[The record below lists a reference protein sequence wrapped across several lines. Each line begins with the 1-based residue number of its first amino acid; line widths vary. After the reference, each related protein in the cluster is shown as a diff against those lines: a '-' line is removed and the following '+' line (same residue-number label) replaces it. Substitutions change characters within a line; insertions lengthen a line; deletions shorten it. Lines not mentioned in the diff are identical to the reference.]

1 MAALRRDFDGR
12 PVFVVA
18 GIVGIAGAIGVA
30 LGFIL
35 EPERAF
41 AGYLAAWCTAITIGI
56 GGLCVLAIGYA
67 ANARWPA
74 AVRRLGESISVGL
87 LPTAILAIPML
98 VAPSYV
104 WPWAKAGAE
113 HEHAVAVKH
122 AYLSEPF
129 FIARTVFYLA
139 LFVIGAELLRAWSR
153 RRDTAPE
160 PQVPHGVD
168 ALNRERKLSSA
179 ILPVIGV
186 AGTFASIDWLES
198 LDPEWWSSA
207 FGLYV
212 LTGAL
217 LAGLAMVIFLGWRG
231 VANGA
236 MPLPPGVF
244 HAMGRLLHAFVV
256 LWTYIAYFQAMLIQI
271 ANKPNEVR
279 FYVDRVGDG
288 WRFVTALLVILKFA
302 LPFPLLLSRRLK
314 RNAAYVG
321 AIAVII
327 LVGQYVD
334 MWWLVIPRLESSPI
348 PSWTDL
354 AALCAIGGLVTCAC
368 AWRMR
373 GSPLLPIGDPY
384 LADALAYETSI

>member
-1 MAALRRDFDGR
+1 MAALRRDFDAR
-12 PVFVVA
+12 PAMVVA
-18 GIVGIAGAIGVA
+18 AIVGGVGALAFAIGVVVDTRRA
-30 LGFIL
+30 L
-35 EPERAF
+35 A
-41 AGYLAAWCTAITIGI
+41 AYLAAWTYAATLVV
-56 GGLCVLAIGYA
+56 GGLFVLLIGYA

-74 AVRRLGESISVGL
+74 AVRRLTEMVAVGVV
-87 LPTAILAIPML
+87 PIAILFIPL
-98 VAPSYV
+98 ALGAREI
-104 WPWAKAGAE
+104 WPWAGGPSPTGYLTLSGLVIRAAIYFGIWI
-113 HEHAVAVKH
+113 AV
-122 AYLSEPF
+122 
-129 FIARTVFYLA
+129 
-139 LFVIGAELLRAWSR
+139 AELLVAWSR
-153 RRDTAPE
+153 RRDRNPM
-160 PQVPHGVD
+160 PQVGHGID
-168 ALNRERKLSSA
+168 ALDRERGLACAA
-179 ILPVIGV
+179 IPIGGL
-186 AGTFASIDWLES
+186 ALTFASFDWLMS

-212 LTGAL
+212 LTSAL
-217 LAGLAMVIFLGWRG
+217 LAGMAMTIFLAWRG

-236 MPLPPGVF
+236 MPVPPGVF
-244 HAMGRLLHAFVV
+244 HAMGRLLHAFVI

-314 RNAAYVG
+314 RRAAYVG

-354 AALCAIGGLVTCAC
+354 AALCAIGGLVTCCC

-384 LADALAYETSI
+384 LADGLAYETSI